1 MLKSFC
7 ECADNNWFMDI
18 RRYIRKAA
26 GSDERG
32 FTLPEVMMV
41 IVVMGILAAIAIPS
55 WASITEGGR
64 ADSAANQF
72 ASDLRLAHS
81 RATNQLTD
89 WRVIYDV
96 GESDYQLLKLSEPCS
111 EGGTCTPVAEQVINR
126 TLPEGTSFVCS
137 SNSVDPLTTRFSVFD
152 LSLTALPAPVNDP
165 GENYTIEFN
174 SDGGS
179 YVESGPSAGLRVG
192 SDVSNAWKI
201 TVQSATSRVKVKN
214 KTETC

>member
-1 MLKSFC
+1 M
-7 ECADNNWFMDI
+7 
-18 RRYIRKAA
+18 
-26 GSDERG
+26 G
-32 FTLPEVMMV
+32 FTLPEVLMT
-41 IVVMGILAAIAIPS
+41 IAIMGILAAIAIPS
-55 WASITEGGR
+55 WASITEGSR

-81 RATNQLTD
+81 RAANQLTD

-96 GESDYQLLKLSEPCS
+96 GERDYQLVKLREPCA

-126 TLPEGTSFVCS
+126 SLPEGTSFVCS
-137 SNSVDPLTTRFSVFD
+137 SNSADPATTRFAVLD
-152 LSLTALPAPVNDP
+152 VGLNLLPAPVNDP
-165 GENYTIEFN
+165 GQNYTIEFN

-192 SDVSNAWKI
+192 NDASNAWKI
-201 TVQSATSRVKVKN
+201 TVQSVTSRVKVKN